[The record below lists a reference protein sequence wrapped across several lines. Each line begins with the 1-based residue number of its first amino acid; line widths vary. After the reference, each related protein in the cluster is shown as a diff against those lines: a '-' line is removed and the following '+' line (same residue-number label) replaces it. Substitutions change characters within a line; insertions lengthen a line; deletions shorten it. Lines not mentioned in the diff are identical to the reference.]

1 MVALPSSALRYR
13 RRSSASEL
21 AAAHAGEQAAMHA
34 LKAKPWHEKAAS
46 HFGEAQGKES
56 NASVS
61 SSEKHPDVLVRFMQK
76 AGKPVAVL
84 KHASGSSLEVTKE
97 HEGHFNAPTGS
108 SGLTAYADLLAAA
121 QRAHRTL
128 KIYAP

>member
-1 MVALPSSALRYR
+1 MVALPKSALRYAR
-13 RRSSASEL
+13 KPHGSEL
-21 AAAHAGEQAAMHA
+21 AAMHAGEQAAISA
-34 LKAKPWHEKAAS
+34 LRAKPWHERAAE
-46 HFGEAQGKES
+46 HFGEARGKEG

-61 SSEKHPDVLVRFMQK
+61 SNERHPEVLVRFMQK
-76 AGKPVAVL
+76 AGRPVAVL
-84 KHASGSSLEVTKE
+84 KHASGPSLEVTKE

-121 QRAHRTL
+121 QRAHKTL